1 MTHCPTLLEQLRQ
14 RGYRITPQREMV
26 IQALA
31 QVGDHATAEEI
42 FAQVKDRSSAVN
54 IATIYRTL
62 DTLAVEGLVCR
73 TNLWNG
79 QAVYVTS
86 QHGPHLHLVCRLCGG
101 IHSVLPDL
109 VQPLAEQLKT
119 QYNFN
124 AELQHLSIL
133 GLCAEC
139 QAGVSKREEDF

>member
-14 RGYRITPQREMV
+14 RGYRITPQREMI

-42 FAQVKDRSSAVN
+42 YAQVKDRSSAVN

-62 DTLAVEGLVCR
+62 DTLAVEGLICR

-86 QHGPHLHLVCRLCGG
+86 QHGPHLHLVCRLCGS
-101 IHSVLPDL
+101 IHSVEPDL
-109 VQPLAEQLKT
+109 VQPLADQLKAE
-119 QYNFN
+119 YHFS
-124 AELQHLSIL
+124 AELQHMSIV
-133 GLCAEC
+133 GLCAAC
-139 QAGVSKREEDF
+139 QAEISKREENR